1 MNTWRQKKNRPA
13 TRWLFAPAG
22 IAAWAAA
29 PTAVLALAVHGAL
42 CGQKERAPCKPLD
55 HGMAIT
61 FGICSCAPYS
71 VGGDYRIFGKGENLP
86 GSDIP
91 YILPE
96 TADWTLTATI
106 NGEAK
111 QVPFVFDRYEVNH
124 YIWKFIPEEE
134 GEYVV
139 TAAALETADIRHG
152 TSKPLRFIVG
162 PADAGNAPPQKE
174 QDPSKHMAS
183 APRPQKG

>member
-1 MNTWRQKKNRPA
+1 MNTWRQTRNRPA
-13 TRWLFAPAG
+13 TRWKLAPAG
-22 IAAWAAA
+22 IAACVAA

-42 CGQKERAPCKPLD
+42 CGQKERERCVPLD
-55 HGMAIT
+55 HGMVIT

-71 VGGDYRIFGKGENLP
+71 VGGDYRIFGKGENLS

-106 NGEAK
+106 NGETR

-124 YIWKFIPEEE
+124 FIWKFIPEEE

-139 TAAALETADIRHG
+139 TATALETADIRHG

-162 PADAGNAPPQKE
+162 PADTGTAPNQKNE
-174 QDPSKHMAS
+174 DPSKHMTS
-183 APRPQKG
+183 AATPQNG